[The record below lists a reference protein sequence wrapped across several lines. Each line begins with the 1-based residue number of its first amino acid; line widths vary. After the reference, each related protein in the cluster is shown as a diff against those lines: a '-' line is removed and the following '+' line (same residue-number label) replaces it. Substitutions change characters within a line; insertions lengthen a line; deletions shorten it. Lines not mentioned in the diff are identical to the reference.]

1 MVFIS
6 LCPIN
11 SLINFGLIDFDISV
25 IIPALKE
32 WDEYL
37 CPSTSC
43 IKLFTFAINVELL
56 GVFKGLPF
64 VVIIKSSSFEL
75 SLNTKCFLI
84 CLITSFEKKSFLSFL
99 VLWVTIISSSFS
111 KIVFISLT
119 V

>member
-37 CPSTSC
+37 WPRTSW
-43 IKLFTFAINVELL
+43 IKQFTLAINVELF
-56 GVFKGLPF
+56 GVFNGLPF
-64 VVIIKSSSFEL
+64 VVIIKSSSFKS
-75 SLNTKCFLI
+75 SLNKKYFLI
-84 CLITSFEKKSFLSFL
+84 CLIASFEKK
-99 VLWVTIISSSFS
+99 
-111 KIVFISLT
+111 VFFFF
-119 V
+119 